1 MLGHRAPD
9 AFELRAFALLVAA
22 AAMLGSPAGPAAA
35 QTGTTKVIYPFA
47 AGGSGDVLTRIV
59 TDQIAAA
66 LGTTAIVENRTGAA
80 GRIAAKAV
88 AAAPPDG
95 LTLLLASS
103 PMMVIYPHSY
113 AALDYDPVKDFAP
126 IASAAAF
133 DIALAVGPQMA
144 TKVKT
149 VAELVAF
156 VKANPAQGSY
166 GSPGAGGL
174 GHFGAVMF
182 ANSAKLELRHVTY
195 RGSGAVLTDLV
206 AGQLPMAV
214 LPLGDVTEQH
224 KAGRLRALA
233 SAGPGRSS
241 FLPDVPTFKEL
252 GFDFEGQGWYGLYA
266 PARTPPELIARLN
279 KAVVEGL
286 TKPDVK
292 ERIAKLSLET
302 IPSTP
307 AGLAARQKAD
317 LERWGPVVKA
327 SGFKPEQ

>member
-1 MLGHRAPD
+1 MSAYRNGPHCR
-9 AFELRAFALLVAA
+9 LRTLAGLAA
-22 AAMLGSPAGPAAA
+22 SLATLAGSASLTAA
-35 QTGTTKVIYPFA
+35 QTGTIKVLYPFA

-59 TDQIAAA
+59 ADQITSA
-66 LGTTAIVENRTGAA
+66 LGTAAIVENRTGAA
-80 GRIAAKAV
+80 GRLAAKAV
-88 AAAPPDG
+88 ATAPPDG

-126 IASAAAF
+126 IAATAAF
-133 DIALAVGPQMA
+133 DIALAVGPQIA
-144 TKVKT
+144 ART
-149 VAELVAF
+149 VGDLVAL
-156 VKANPAQGSY
+156 VRANSAQASY

-182 ANSAKLELRHVTY
+182 ATSAKLELRHVSY

-224 KAGRLRALA
+224 KAGKLRALA
-233 SAGPGRSS
+233 SAGPRRSS

-252 GFDFEGQGWYGLYA
+252 GFSFEGQGWYGLYA
-266 PARTPPELIARLN
+266 PAMTAPEVIVRLN
-279 KAVVEGL
+279 KAVVDGL
-286 TKPDVK
+286 AKPDVK
-292 ERIAKLSLET
+292 ERIAKLSLEA

-317 LERWGPVVKA
+317 LERWGPVVKG